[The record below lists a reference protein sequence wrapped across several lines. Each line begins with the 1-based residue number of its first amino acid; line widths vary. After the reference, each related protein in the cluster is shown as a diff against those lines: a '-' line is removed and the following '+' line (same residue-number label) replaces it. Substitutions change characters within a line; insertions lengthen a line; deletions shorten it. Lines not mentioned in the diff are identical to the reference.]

1 MRYLLLMTIFVC
13 VFFYMNGQTRNHT
26 NEAEQNIRAMTNL
39 VNGPGALGFDE
50 RYEGSKGTPYLFDQ
64 WRTARAKMYGLDT
77 FSAEIKMN
85 VDLMRQLMTILLR
98 DGTTGY
104 ISPFNIRN
112 IIIEEAGGSSSHWI
126 VLSEHKVEGS
136 NNEQPK
142 FYEVLHQGD
151 DYTLLK
157 ETKKLLIKA
166 TFQQPY
172 SVSRNYD
179 EFVTEYHYWLKE
191 GDAPFNKVTLRKKV
205 LEKALSEKETSVRQ
219 IAKTQNIDVREEAG
233 IVRLLEF
240 LETTER

>member
-1 MRYLLLMTIFVC
+1 MRGLLLTVIFVC
-13 VFFYMNGQTRNHT
+13 SFLFINGQTRSYT

-39 VNGPGALGFDE
+39 VNGPGAMGFDE

-64 WRTARAKMYGLDT
+64 WQTARAKMYGLDT

-85 VDLMRQLMTILLR
+85 VDLIRQLMTMQLR

-104 ISPFNIRN
+104 ISPFNIKN
-112 IIIEEAGGSSSHWI
+112 IIIEEAGGNSSHWV
-126 VLSEHKVEGS
+126 VLPEHKVEGS
-136 NNEQPK
+136 DNEQPK
-142 FYEVLHQGD
+142 FYKVLHQGD

-166 TFQQPY
+166 TFKQPY

-191 GDAPFNKVTLRKKV
+191 GDAPFKKVTLRKKI
-205 LEKALSEKETSVRQ
+205 LEKALSEKETSVHQ
-219 IAKTQNIDVREEAG
+219 ITKNQNIDVREEAG

-240 LETTER
+240 LETNER

>member
-1 MRYLLLMTIFVC
+1 MKILLLFSLIVGS
-13 VFFYMNGQTRNHT
+13 VFIVNGQTRSYT
-26 NEAEQNIRAMTNL
+26 NEAEQNIRSMTNL

-64 WRTARAKMYGLDT
+64 WRTAKAKMYGLDT

-85 VDLMRQLMTILLR
+85 VDLIRQLMTIQLR

-104 ISPFNIRN
+104 ISPFNIRSL
-112 IIIEEAGGSSSHWI
+112 IIEEPGGIKSQWVI
-126 VLSEHKVEGS
+126 RPEYQVEGGK
-136 NNEQPK
+136 NEQPK